1 MLFPLYDGLFIES
14 ASWIIVSCLYN
25 FIFVTSVSRVML
37 VSLFNKCF
45 IIGPFWYL
53 NVNIMLICG
62 YICVLIERALNIDRY
77 IWNGQYWA
85 AMYSMPD
92 QFLLT
97 GNINW
102 IHRYVNF
109 DY

>member
-1 MLFPLYDGLFIES
+1 
-14 ASWIIVSCLYN
+14 
-25 FIFVTSVSRVML
+25 
-37 VSLFNKCF
+37 
-45 IIGPFWYL
+45 
-53 NVNIMLICG
+53 MLICG